1 MATTEAAASPG
12 LVLPPLTEED
22 TARSRDRSRVH
33 HARRH
38 RKRWHL
44 LWLLVGPGILAMLG
58 ENDGPSMIAY
68 AADGA
73 QYGLGFFVPFIPVL
87 FAMAFVCQEMCMR
100 VGAVTHRG
108 YGELV
113 LQRYGRVW
121 GWFGAGDLTLTNLVT
136 LVAEFVSI
144 RVGLAYF
151 HLGSGVAVAL
161 GLALV
166 VFTLSG
172 GRYWRWERIVLGLAL
187 FNGLFLVAAI
197 LVKPHVGAIASSFDF
212 SPFPGGSFNTLLLLL
227 ASTIG
232 ATVTP
237 WMIFFQQSASAD
249 KGMTPRDV
257 KHGRYDTAV
266 GAVLAAI
273 FGVGALIAGAA
284 LLTHDGSGIQ
294 GFAGAGFPEALEHV
308 AGSAVGTVFALGL
321 IEAGAVAILTISAS
335 TAYAAGECVGVSHS
349 FNSSPRNAAV
359 FYAAN
364 IGVALLAAVGHPDPG
379 RAAAL
384 DRAQR
389 QRARDRAAPRQPG
402 LHGHARQRQGADG
415 PVGEQ
420 ALDQRDRDHGHRVRR
435 TLRSRLRH
443 RLLPADDPSH
453 RLMKTRDAHHRTTHT
468 RAPRI
473 REQDLQPQER
483 FEDELIMHLE
493 RDQFVAETSR
503 PVPRAAAQRTRHS
516 RTVGAA
522 RLRRPRQPDG
532 HLHLHRPAALD
543 HAGQDR
549 CD

>member
-1 MATTEAAASPG
+1 MASSDVAAAPG
-12 LVLPPLTEED
+12 LALPPPLTDED
-22 TARSRDRSRVH
+22 SVRSQDRSRVYD
-33 HARRH
+33 ARRQH
-38 RKRWHL
+38 KRWRL

-68 AADGA
+68 ASDGA

-136 LVAEFVSI
+136 LVAEFIAI

-151 HLGSGVAVAL
+151 PLGAPIAVAL

-197 LVKPHVGAIASSFDF
+197 LVKPSLGAVAGSFDF
-212 SPFPGGSFNTLLLLL
+212 TPFPGGSFNTLLLLL

-249 KGMTPRDV
+249 KGMTPRDIA
-257 KHGRYDTAV
+257 HGRYDTAA

-273 FGVGALIAGAA
+273 FGIGALIAGAA
-284 LLTHDGSGIQ
+284 LLTHNGAGIQ
-294 GFAGAGFPEALEHV
+294 GFAPGAGFPEALAHV
-308 AGSAVGTVFALGL
+308 AGGAVGTLFALGL
-321 IEAGAVAILTISAS
+321 VEAGAVAILTISAS

-349 FNSSPRNAAV
+349 FNSSPRNAGV

-364 IGVALLAAVGHPDPG
+364 IGVALLAAVVILIPG
-379 RAAAL
+379 APLLSIAL
-384 DRAQR
+384 NANVL
-389 QRARDRAAPRQPG
+389 AT
-402 LHGHARQRQGADG
+402 
-415 PVGEQ
+415 V
-420 ALDQRDRDHGHRVRR
+420 
-435 TLRSRLRH
+435 
-443 RLLPADDPSH
+443 LLPVSLVFMVMLANDRH
-453 RLMKTRDAHHRTTHT
+453 LMGRWANKRSTNAIGI
-468 RAPRI
+468 AVI
-473 REQDLQPQER
+473 A
-483 FEDELIMHLE
+483 
-493 RDQFVAETSR
+493 FVGLC
-503 PVPRAAAQRTRHS
+503 
-516 RTVGAA
+516 GAA
-522 RLRRPRQPDG
+522 YGIDSFLQSI
-532 HLHLHRPAALD
+532 HLV
-543 HAGQDR
+543 GS
-549 CD
+549 